1 MESMDQYKLI
11 DELIAS
17 ENQLLS
23 NEREW
28 KRLVD
33 ALTKQKQRIIVDLSL
48 ITAASIPLPTTS
60 NILIV
65 RIIFY

>member
-1 MESMDQYKLI
+1 MDQYKLI

-33 ALTKQKQRIIVDLSL
+33 ALTKQKQRIFVDLSL
-48 ITAASIPLPTTS
+48 MTAASIPLPTTS